1 MSAIHVRNLEPWVVE
16 MLRDQ
21 AQRAGCSSL
30 ESYLRDHLRD
40 EAMRPRREWAAKL
53 KARQDEFRQKYGV
66 LSDSAEL
73 IRQDRDE
80 RG

>member
-1 MSAIHVRNLEPWVVE
+1 MSEVRVRNLEPWVVE

-21 AQRAGCSSL
+21 AQRAGRSL
-30 ESYLRDHLRD
+30 EGYLRDRLRE
-40 EAMRPRREWAAKL
+40 EALRKRLEWAAKL
-53 KARQDEFRQKYGV
+53 KARQDEFHQRYGL

>member
-1 MSAIHVRNLEPWVVE
+1 MSSIYVRNLEPWVVE

-21 AQRAGCSSL
+21 AQRAGCSL
-30 ESYLRDHLRD
+30 EGYLRKRLRD
-40 EAMRPRREWAAKL
+40 EAMRKRREWSAKL
-53 KARQDEFRQKYGV
+53 KAHQDEFRQKYGV

>member
-1 MSAIHVRNLEPWVVE
+1 MTSIHVRNLESWVVD

-21 AQRAGCSSL
+21 AKRAGCSSL
-30 ESYLRDHLRD
+30 EGYLREHLRD
-40 EAMRPRREWAAKL
+40 EAIRPRREWAARL

>member
-1 MSAIHVRNLEPWVVE
+1 MSEIRVRNLEPWVVE

-21 AQRAGCSSL
+21 AQHAGCSL
-30 ESYLRDHLRD
+30 EGFLRERLRE
-40 EAMRPRREWAAKL
+40 EAMRKRLEWAARL
-53 KARQDEFRQKYGV
+53 KARQDEFRRKYGV

>member
-1 MSAIHVRNLEPWVVE
+1 MPSIHVRNLEPWVVE

-21 AQRAGCSSL
+21 AHRAGCSL
-30 ESYLRDHLRD
+30 EGYLRERLRD
-40 EAMRPRREWAAKL
+40 EAMRKRREWVEKL
-53 KARQDEFRQKYGV
+53 RAHREELFQKYGQF
-66 LSDSAEL
+66 SDSAEL

>member
-1 MSAIHVRNLEPWVVE
+1 MSSIHVRNLEPWVID

-21 AQRAGCSSL
+21 AQRAGCSL
-30 ESYLRDHLRD
+30 EGYLRERLRE
-40 EAMRPRREWAAKL
+40 EAMRKRREWAEKL
-53 KARQDEFRQKYGV
+53 RARRAELFQKYG
-66 LSDSAEL
+66 LFSDSAEL

>member
-1 MSAIHVRNLEPWVVE
+1 MSEIRVRNLEPWVVE

-21 AQRAGCSSL
+21 AQRAGCSL
-30 ESYLRDHLRD
+30 EGFLRERLRE
-40 EAMRPRREWAAKL
+40 EAMRKRLEWAEKLRVRREEL
-53 KARQDEFRQKYGV
+53 FQKYG
-66 LSDSAEL
+66 LFSDSAEL

>member
-1 MSAIHVRNLEPWVVE
+1 MSSIHVRNLEPWVVE

-30 ESYLRDHLRD
+30 ESYLRD
-40 EAMRPRREWAAKL
+40 EAMRPRREWAEKL
-53 KARQDEFRQKYGV
+53 RARREEMFQKYG
-66 LSDSAEL
+66 LFSDSAEL

>member
-1 MSAIHVRNLEPWVVE
+1 MSEVRVRELEPWVVE
-16 MLRDQ
+16 FLRDQ
-21 AQRAGCSSL
+21 SHHAGYNSL
-30 ESYLRDHLRD
+30 EAYLRDRLRE
-40 EAMRPRREWAAKL
+40 EAMRTRLEWAAKL
-53 KARQDEFRQKYGV
+53 EARQDEFRQKYGV

>member
-1 MSAIHVRNLEPWVVE
+1 MSEVRVRNLEPWVVE

-21 AQRAGCSSL
+21 AQRAGCSL
-30 ESYLRDHLRD
+30 EGYLRERLRD
-40 EAMRPRREWAAKL
+40 EAMRKRREWAARL
-53 KARQDEFRQKYGV
+53 KARQDEFREKYGA

>member
-1 MSAIHVRNLEPWVVE
+1 MSSVHVRNLEPWVVE

-21 AQRAGCSSL
+21 AQRAGCSL
-30 ESYLRDHLRD
+30 EGYLRERLRE
-40 EAMRPRREWAAKL
+40 EAMRKRREWAAKL

>member
-1 MSAIHVRNLEPWVVE
+1 MSEVRVRNLEPRVVE
-16 MLRDQ
+16 MLREQ
-21 AQRAGCSSL
+21 AQRAGCSL
-30 ESYLRDHLRD
+30 EAYLRERLRD

-53 KARQDEFRQKYGV
+53 KTRQDEFRQKYGV

>member
-1 MSAIHVRNLEPWVVE
+1 MSEVRVRNLEPWVVDF
-16 MLRDQ
+16 LRD
-21 AQRAGCSSL
+21 RARAEGHQHL
-30 ESYLRDHLRD
+30 ESFLREHLRE
-40 EAMRPRREWAAKL
+40 EALRKRREWSARL

-73 IRQDRDE
+73 IRQDREE